1 MKYCVSHITQV
12 IFITIIQLRSCRQN
26 TECHDNTTCQLES
39 QSAFIANGNVHN
51 DSSNIQSNSDKNLE
65 EHKTNGDKDQ
75 PCLQYIIIDMAPV
88 TFIDSCGSKM
98 LERVR
103 ILT

>member
-1 MKYCVSHITQV
+1 M
-12 IFITIIQLRSCRQN
+12 RSCRQN

-51 DSSNIQSNSDKNLE
+51 DSLNIQSNYDKNLE
-65 EHKTNGDKDQ
+65 EQKTNGDKDQ
-75 PCLQYIIIDMAPV
+75 PCQYPDLQYIIIDMAPV
-88 TFIDSCGSKM
+88 TFIDSCGSKT

-103 ILT
+103 ILLRT